1 MSPSGY
7 PTTVELKKVVI
18 ALLIMAVVVALGS
31 GAQATKKRRQWKA
44 YDTDEVRAKL
54 HQRFAAAGIEA

>member
-1 MSPSGY
+1 M
-7 PTTVELKKVVI
+7 ELKKVVI

-31 GAQATKKRRQWKA
+31 GAQVTKKRRQWKA